1 MTGLARPCPGE
12 HNPRQTAGGDGLDGV
27 KEGPMRL
34 SDEQLAQYFGDG
46 FLIVENVFD
55 EQELQPVLDD
65 FEDMVD
71 GWADKLYEAGKIAD
85 RHEGE
90 DVYTRLA
97 SLEKEWP
104 NAAALIHW
112 HAKMQPALSR
122 IWASD
127 KLLDMVEQFI
137 GPDIVGHPVVG
148 IRTKTPNTALMNA
161 PWHQDNAYLIE
172 GSEDTFQ
179 PTAWIPLVDA
189 TAENGTLQ
197 IVRGS
202 HKLGRVLPHHLP
214 KRSGH
219 EKSWYLYIKDE
230 DVSEADIVTCE
241 MKKGSVLWHG
251 NRIVHRSTENTSDKV
266 RWSVDLR
273 YQRPDEPTGFF
284 EDSTLPPMRKS
295 DDPGYRLDW
304 EAWITAEH
312 GGKQD
317 FKEYIGAED
326 EGFDFAPP
334 DAPWIERWRRY
345 WEEAA

>member
-1 MTGLARPCPGE
+1 MS
-12 HNPRQTAGGDGLDGV
+12 
-27 KEGPMRL
+27 L
-34 SDEQLAQYFGDG
+34 SDKQLAQYFDDG
-46 FLIVENVFD
+46 FLIVEDVFTK
-55 EQELQPVLDD
+55 EELQPVLDD
-65 FEDMVD
+65 FAAMVD
-71 GWADKLYEAGKIAD
+71 LWADRLYADGKITDKHA
-85 RHEGE
+85 GE

-112 HAKMQPALSR
+112 RARMQPALSM

-137 GPDIVGHPVVG
+137 GPDIVGHPIVG
-148 IRTKTPNTALMNA
+148 IRTKTPNTALMTP
-161 PWHQDNAYLIE
+161 PWHQDAAYLIE
-172 GSEDTFQ
+172 GSEGTFQ
-179 PTAWIPLVDA
+179 PTAWIPFVGA

-197 IVRGS
+197 VICGS

-214 KRSGH
+214 VGH

-230 DVSEADIVTCE
+230 DLPEAEIVTCE
-241 MKKGSVLWHG
+241 MNKGSVLWHR
-251 NRIVHRSTENTSDKV
+251 NTIIHRSTENHSDKV

-273 YQRPDEPTGFF
+273 YQRPGEPTGFF
-284 EDSTLPPMRKS
+284 DDAKLPPMRKS

-304 EAWITAEH
+304 EAWNAAEH
-312 GGKQD
+312 ANPEFMKY
-317 FKEYIGAED
+317 KKMED

-334 DAPWIERWRRY
+334 DVLWLERWRKY